1 MKNIVLIGMPAVG
14 KSTIGVLLAKSLGF
28 SFVDT
33 DLIIQRNTGRL
44 LQDII
49 DKDGLGEFCRCEE
62 NAVLDVAETENAVIA
77 TGGSAVYSEKGM
89 RFLKENGVVIYL
101 ALPVEELENRLSD
114 ITTRG
119 IAKAPDET
127 LEDLFAHRAAL
138 YEKYADTVIN
148 CAGKSPEQTVR
159 EIISAVAQKLKR
171 FRKCL

>member
-49 DKDGLGEFCRCEE
+49 DADGLGEFCRCEE

-119 IAKAPDET
+119 
-127 LEDLFAHRAAL
+127 
-138 YEKYADTVIN
+138 VI
-148 CAGKSPEQTVR
+148 KQTEQL
-159 EIISAVAQKLKR
+159 I
-171 FRKCL
+171 